1 MGIKKRL
8 AGAALAAGI
17 GVAAISGGTFAL
29 FTANASN
36 TGNTFSAGTVKIA
49 DVTDGAAFSS
59 TTFFSNLAPGDNE
72 TATLTIENTGSLNAW
87 VKIDTTTESGA
98 LFGGSH
104 PLDITFPAEEVLI
117 PAGGSYTFNVGYSFP
132 IDAGNEYQDAD
143 GEVTFNIKAVQSR
156 NNGDVD
162 NDGVKDAGESATAW

>member
-8 AGAALAAGI
+8 AGAAMAAGI

-36 TGNTFSAGTVKIA
+36 TGNTFTAGTVEIS
-49 DVTDGAAFSS
+49 DVTGGAAFSS
-59 TTFFSNLAPGDNE
+59 TSFFSDLAPGDNE

-87 VKIDTTTESGA
+87 VKIDSTTETGD
-98 LFGGSH
+98 LFGGAY
-104 PLDITFPAEEVLI
+104 PLDITFPSEEVLI
-117 PAGGSYTFNVGYSFP
+117 PAGGSYTFNVSYNFP
-132 IDAGNEYQDAD
+132 IDAGNEYQGDT

-156 NNGDVD
+156 NNGDAD
-162 NDGVKDAGESATAW
+162 NDGVKDAGEAATAW